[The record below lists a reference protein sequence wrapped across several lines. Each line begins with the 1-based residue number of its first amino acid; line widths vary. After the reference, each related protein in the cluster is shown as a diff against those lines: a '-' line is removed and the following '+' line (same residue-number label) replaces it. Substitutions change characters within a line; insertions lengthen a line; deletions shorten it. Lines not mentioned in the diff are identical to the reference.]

1 MEPETPQG
9 PRLHAFSPFC
19 IECQI
24 FTGKPR
30 QKRAL
35 FKKEIPICF

>member
-9 PRLHAFSPFC
+9 PRFHAFSPFC

-30 QKRAL
+30 QKRVL